1 MLSDG
6 LHSEQS
12 IVEHRAVTVAF
23 YVRASEL
30 PAQRLIAPRYQPVWP
45 VPPAQQ
51 QTKATAHTGR
61 QAGRQ
66 AGRQDTACC
75 ATPFAA
81 LGCISRSGSQ
91 TQGASSCC
99 LSSTASI
106 RIPRAIQTTPL
117 THLSRRRGTLGCSSD
132 RRCWTPAPPARPSLC
147 VSHPHRHQSLLLV
160 TLRLLLPLVPAK

>member
-61 QAGRQ
+61 QAGR
-66 AGRQDTACC
+66 
-75 ATPFAA
+75 
-81 LGCISRSGSQ
+81 
-91 TQGASSCC
+91 
-99 LSSTASI
+99 
-106 RIPRAIQTTPL
+106 
-117 THLSRRRGTLGCSSD
+117 
-132 RRCWTPAPPARPSLC
+132 
-147 VSHPHRHQSLLLV
+147 
-160 TLRLLLPLVPAK
+160 

>member
-66 AGRQDTACC
+66 AGR
-75 ATPFAA
+75 
-81 LGCISRSGSQ
+81 
-91 TQGASSCC
+91 TQHAVPPHSLHWGVSVDLAVKHKEH
-99 LSSTASI
+99 
-106 RIPRAIQTTPL
+106 PL
-117 THLSRRRGTLGCSSD
+117 
-132 RRCWTPAPPARPSLC
+132 A
-147 VSHPHRHQSLLLV
+147 V
-160 TLRLLLPLVPAK
+160 

>member
-51 QTKATAHTGR
+51 QTKA
-61 QAGRQ
+61 
-66 AGRQDTACC
+66 
-75 ATPFAA
+75 
-81 LGCISRSGSQ
+81 
-91 TQGASSCC
+91 
-99 LSSTASI
+99 
-106 RIPRAIQTTPL
+106 
-117 THLSRRRGTLGCSSD
+117 
-132 RRCWTPAPPARPSLC
+132 
-147 VSHPHRHQSLLLV
+147 
-160 TLRLLLPLVPAK
+160 